1 MWRLIISKALCTDT
15 RLVPALSL
23 LVGSHRPHFTPED
36 FRRWNKHNVLRRM
49 KSVVPVKRPWCV
61 VEDISPHICAHF
73 LPPLL
78 CAHVAPLPSH
88 SHFHTKIWE
97 EKNCTLH
104 EYIYQSWS
112 VGKIASVKS
121 SPIYPPPQSSLPNL
135 PFMTL
140 NFLCIEWTDIIQSDI
155 FGVLIKFSS
164 YSKNRQFSLLRLP
177 SPLSVTKIWKSSRS
191 SIFWCHNFQIF
202 EGFSNLQ
209 QTKKKHNL
217 LNFWIFWMSEFLHC
231 KLWNTLAKTNKN
243 WFFFFLIILSCQ
255 APSHPTHFFW
265 KWVRLT
271 FVLIP
276 WWVCFCRFWSIVL
289 QVPAALFNRQYEIRS
304 SILI

>member
-1 MWRLIISKALCTDT
+1 
-15 RLVPALSL
+15 
-23 LVGSHRPHFTPED
+23 
-36 FRRWNKHNVLRRM
+36 M

-88 SHFHTKIWE
+88 SHFHTEIWE
-97 EKNCTLH
+97 EKKNCTLH

-121 SPIYPPPQSSLPNL
+121 SPFYPPPQSSLPNL

-177 SPLSVTKIWKSSRS
+177 SPLSVTKNLNKFSLFHLLVSQFPNFWGLFKFTTNKKNI
-191 SIFWCHNFQIF
+191 IFWIS
-202 EGFSNLQ
+202 GFFGC
-209 QTKKKHNL
+209 
-217 LNFWIFWMSEFLHC
+217 LNFCIA
-231 KLWNTLAKTNKN
+231 NYKTR
-243 WFFFFLIILSCQ
+243 W
-255 APSHPTHFFW
+255 P
-265 KWVRLT
+265 RLMKID
-271 FVLIP
+271 F
-276 WWVCFCRFWSIVL
+276 
-289 QVPAALFNRQYEIRS
+289 S
-304 SILI
+304 SS